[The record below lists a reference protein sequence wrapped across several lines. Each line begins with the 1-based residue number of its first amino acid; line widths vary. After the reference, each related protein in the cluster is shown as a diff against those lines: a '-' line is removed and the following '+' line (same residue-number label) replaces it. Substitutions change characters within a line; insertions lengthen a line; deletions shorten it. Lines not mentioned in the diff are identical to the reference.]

1 MSLVRARC
9 TSNLSTLRRI
19 ISGRGFVAIPPDRA
33 VTGGPTLAPV
43 AITTAKAKDQGKD
56 LGPKLGI
63 PDINSTEIG
72 AVPDPHTHD
81 PKKWQKFAWKY
92 LGALVTF
99 GVAYKVL
106 HWYVAKVEKEGKQ
119 RREDMEVNKTA
130 KHETAADRAAR
141 REQDAASAAALLANV
156 QNPMGLPEA
165 ASTISHPQGT
175 GVESVLNGVSNDSH
189 DMTFQVFKPVQ
200 EDERFVSQ
208 EDSLK
213 LLEVELEAKLKL
225 LRGQKQRSRE
235 TDAEKKKIKDEL
247 RDLRTEL
254 MMFAADKVPPSV
266 KVEGGKSPSS
276 ATAAGD
282 NIEGGA
288 D

>member
-1 MSLVRARC
+1 MSLVRVRC
-9 TSNLSTLRRI
+9 TSNLATLGRI
-19 ISGRGFVAIPPDRA
+19 ISGRGFVAIPSDRA
-33 VTGGPTLAPV
+33 VSGGPPLAPV
-43 AITTAKAKDQGKD
+43 ATTTAQVKDQGED

-63 PDINSTEIG
+63 PDINSTDIG

-165 ASTISHPQGT
+165 ASSIAHPQGT
-175 GVESVLNGVSNDSH
+175 GSESVLNGVPKDFH
-189 DMTFQVFKPVQ
+189 DMSFQVFKPVQ
-200 EDERFVSQ
+200 EDEKFVSQ

-213 LLEVELEAKLKL
+213 LLEVELEAKLKM
-225 LRGQKQRSRE
+225 LRSQNKRSRE
-235 TDAEKKKIKDEL
+235 TDAEKKKIEDEL
-247 RDLRTEL
+247 RDLRMEL
-254 MMFAADKVPPSV
+254 VMFAADKVPASV
-266 KVEGGKSPSS
+266 NVEGGKSPSS
-276 ATAAGD
+276 GTAAVD
-282 NIEGGA
+282 NIEG
-288 D
+288 DTD